1 MSKVVGD
8 RLPEQITRAFDGQ
21 DLESKIGPA
30 HLLVTTDEDGTPR
43 PCMLS
48 AGEVLATGDDRLRLI
63 LWSGSTTCR
72 NLAGGGPVLFC
83 YVVGR
88 DLYYVKGVART
99 LPPAAS
105 SKLERFEIQVR
116 AVESDR
122 HEGMPVTAGIT
133 FGIDDLDPAKVTA
146 GWRRQLAALRE

>member
-1 MSKVVGD
+1 
-8 RLPEQITRAFDGQ
+8 
-21 DLESKIGPA
+21 
-30 HLLVTTDEDGTPR
+30 
-43 PCMLS
+43 
-48 AGEVLATGDDRLRLI
+48 
-63 LWSGSTTCR
+63 
-72 NLAGGGPVLFC
+72 VLFC

-88 DLYYVKGVART
+88 DLYYVKGVPRT

>member
-1 MSKVVGD
+1 MSKVVSD

-30 HLLVTTDEDGTPR
+30 HLLVTADEDGTPR

-48 AGEVLATGDDRLRLI
+48 AGEVLATGHDRLRLI

-72 NLAGGGPVLFC
+72 NLARGGPVLFC

-88 DLYYVKGVART
+88 ELYYVKGVPRT

-146 GWRRQLAALRE
+146 GWQRQLAALRE